1 MHDDAY
7 HHGNLR
13 KALLDAGERLL
24 ERDGGGGMSL
34 RDLARTAG
42 VSHTAPYRHFA
53 SKSDLLAALA
63 ARGFDRLHE
72 KLDRIAADTHMDAG
86 EQFLA
91 SCKCYIDL
99 GVSRPAMY
107 RLMFGDAARPEHMN
121 PELREAGKGAYDAL
135 IGSLTRG
142 QEAGFFRQ
150 GPPHVLAVTVWSLVH
165 GLTDLAIAGH
175 LPSGCGLVPDGDEI
189 SDAACALLLSG
200 LLPAGGQP

>member
-24 ERDGGGGMSL
+24 ERDGGGGISL

-42 VSHTAPYRHFA
+42 VSHAAPYRHFD
-53 SKSDLLAALA
+53 SKSDLLTALA
-63 ARGFDRLHE
+63 TRGFDRLHE
-72 KLDRIAADTHMDAG
+72 ELERISADADLDAR
-86 EQFLA
+86 ERFLA

-99 GVSRPAMY
+99 GVTRPAMY
-107 RLMFGDAARPEHMN
+107 RIMFGDAARLEHAN
-121 PELREAGKGAYDAL
+121 PELREAGKRAFDAL
-135 IGSLTRG
+135 VASIVRG
-142 QEAGFFRQ
+142 QEADFFRQ
-150 GPPHVLAVTVWSLVH
+150 GPPHVLAVSVWAMVH

-175 LPSGCGLVPDGDEI
+175 LPSECGLAPDGENV

-200 LLPAGGQP
+200 LVLPDRKS

>member
-24 ERDGGGGMSL
+24 ERDGGGGLSL

-42 VSHTAPYRHFA
+42 VSHAAPYRHFA

-63 ARGFDRLHE
+63 TRGFDRLHD
-72 KLDRIAADTHMDAG
+72 KLDNISADANLDARG
-86 EQFLA
+86 QFLA

-99 GVSRPAMY
+99 GVAWPAMY
-107 RLMFGDAARPEHMN
+107 RLMFGDAARLDHSN
-121 PELREAGKGAYDAL
+121 PELREAGKGAFD
-135 IGSLTRG
+135 SLVASIVRG

-165 GLTDLAIAGH
+165 GLTDLAIAGQ
-175 LPSGCGLVPDGDEI
+175 LSMDCDLAPDGEDV

-200 LLPAGGQP
+200 LALPDRHP